1 MSNKDLENE
10 LDDKANW
17 PKPIEDHFI
26 HLLHEE
32 AKKGLQ
38 TNTLDKNEWAGI
50 EKKLFD
56 KFGKRYN
63 RDKLKQKYN
72 RLRKIHRE
80 FGKLISQTGMG
91 WDPNIHLMLVF
102 WVQSC

>member
-26 HLLHEE
+26 HLLYEE
-32 AKKGLQ
+32 AKKGFQ
-38 TNTLDKNEWAGI
+38 TNTLDKNEWVGI

-63 RDKLKQKYN
+63 SDKLKRKYN
-72 RLRKIHRE
+72 
-80 FGKLISQTGMG
+80 
-91 WDPNIHLMLVF
+91 
-102 WVQSC
+102 